1 MGAMAFG
8 GQSQQRWGDNT
19 INASDY
25 IRDFQLTDLSG
36 RVCHSF
42 PTRGRSWIL
51 FAFFGHDGE
60 SAAVLSALQKLA
72 DGYKE
77 SGKLTVWGISQEAD
91 PVATKAF
98 GAEHGVSFPLM
109 LDHDLYHSRLYG
121 IPYAPAVFLVASDGT
136 VQRKC
141 LGYKPAILNDMSA
154 RFAAFAEV
162 ADAVQV

>member
-1 MGAMAFG
+1 MAFG

-19 INASDY
+19 INAADY

-42 PTRGRSWIL
+42 PTRGRTWIL
-51 FAFFGHDGE
+51 FAFFGLDAE
-60 SAAVLSALQKLA
+60 SGQVLEALQKLA

-77 SGKLTVWGISQEAD
+77 SGKLTVWGICQEAD
-91 PVATKAF
+91 PQVARAF
-98 GAEHGVSFPLM
+98 AEQHGVTFPVM

-136 VQRKC
+136 VQRKS
-141 LGYKPAILNDMSA
+141 LGYKTATLNDMSA
-154 RFAAFAEV
+154 RYARFAEV
-162 ADAVQV
+162 ADALEV